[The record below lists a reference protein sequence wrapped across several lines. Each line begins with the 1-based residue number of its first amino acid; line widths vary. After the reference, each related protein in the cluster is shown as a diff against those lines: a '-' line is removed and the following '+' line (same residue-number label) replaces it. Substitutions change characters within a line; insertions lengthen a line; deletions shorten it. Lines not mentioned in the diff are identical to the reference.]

1 MSIKRI
7 TSKLSLDQTG
17 TFIIVYGQVLAE
29 EFIDED
35 LTLCD
40 VDQIFWKYLK
50 QQGFER
56 IVYFDIAR
64 RLFCYDQRS
73 FELCRPEGSNTSSEE
88 ATQEAAASPQETHK
102 SGTNNRPLGRR
113 SVFRRRQQAR
123 NQATP
128 RPLSQQSPDGYYQLP
143 ITADTLAVQTLDALI
158 KEKDIKTA
166 LIFNQFEKT
175 ALSRIAGNQLFN
187 YLTHWVN
194 LPSSLGNKCF
204 LIFQSAT
211 EEQLYEST
219 RDYPTMRNLVSNA
232 QNNTGLHSMLYMSNP
247 MKDELARLLQRVRLR
262 NNLQVHWS
270 GLDKMLRWIEA
281 ENKPLK
287 HWAINFRKLK
297 ELSYEQVK
305 YELIA
310 HGKNVDERPGSE
322 RLEELIGLENV
333 KEQVKK
339 HIALIKAT
347 RKNPQLA
354 KNRRLHLV
362 LQGNPGTGKTTVA
375 RLIAEIYRDAGVLER
390 GHLVETERK
399 GLVAEYVGQTSPK
412 TDRVCQEALD
422 GVLFI
427 DEVYNLKQHEN
438 DTFGQEAIDTL
449 MKFMEDEKDRL
460 CVIMAGYNKEIS
472 EFLESNPGLQRRVG
486 VRVDFEDYR
495 PEELKKIFDLKARQ
509 MGVKIADE
517 LQKTLTNIFVNIYER
532 RDEKFGNASEAEKL
546 LQGLIENHI
555 IRCEMNGLDFTQ
567 EVIQIVDI
575 PKAYEDMAELGQT
588 EAKIDEALAELRGMI
603 GLKSVKEL
611 VQSIVN
617 RIRYNQKLIQKAII
631 DKGDQIS
638 LHLVFTG
645 NPGTGKTTV
654 ARIIGKTFKALGVV
668 KKGHV
673 VEVQRADLV
682 AGYVGQTAIKTREVI
697 ETALDGILFIDEAYT
712 LTRSS
717 GGGDTTDYG
726 QEAVNTLLAMM
737 ENHRDRLVV
746 IAAGY
751 PEEMKQFIESN
762 PGLQSRFTNYLQF
775 EDYVVDDLWLIFQ
788 KIAQDKK
795 YRVDLEAESKVKDYF
810 EYLRATKQ
818 GRNFGNGREARN
830 LYAQALSLHEQRILP
845 KMDHLSHEEILTIK
859 ADDIPV
865 PPEDFVKPSEVKP
878 KKREKVKI
886 PLPTLEPHDLKAPEG
901 LLNCLGFIDVATHSG
916 QDGSGS
922 GFVISPEG
930 HILTCHHVVENAKKV
945 TFRFEDTEQ
954 TIEAKVIF
962 SDKRSDLALIKID
975 PNDIEALKDETNEDE
990 TDQDKTKKKLPY
1002 LPLSTKDEAPVI
1014 GHEIGLLGYPLGV
1027 QLGTKASYSKGV
1039 ISSFR
1044 KRDDINLLQT
1054 DVSATHG
1061 YSGGPVF
1068 RLDTGRIIGVLTGGI
1083 DIKIAAG
1090 INLVIDIREVYQF
1103 IAMEVA
1109 KP

>member
-7 TSKLSLDQTG
+7 TSKLQLDQTG
-17 TFIIVYGQVLAE
+17 TFVIVYGQVLAE

-40 VDQIFWKYLK
+40 TDQIFWKYLK
-50 QQGFER
+50 QQGYER
-56 IVYFDIAR
+56 IVYFDIVR
-64 RLFCYDQRS
+64 RLFCYDKRS
-73 FELCRPEGSNTSSEE
+73 FDLCRPEEKPASNGSAANSAE
-88 ATQEAAASPQETHK
+88 ATTATVESETTEHR

-113 SVFRRRQQAR
+113 SVFRRRRQQEAEAGSTTAR
-123 NQATP
+123 PKAA
-128 RPLSQQSPDGYYQLP
+128 QQSPDGYYQLP

-158 KEKDIKTA
+158 KEKNIKTA

-175 ALSRIAGNQLFN
+175 ALSSIAGNQLFN
-187 YLTHWVN
+187 YLTHWIN

-219 RDYPTMRNLVSNA
+219 RNYPTMRNLVANA
-232 QNNTGLHSMLYMSNP
+232 QNNTGLHSMLYVSNP
-247 MKDELARLLQRVRLR
+247 MKDELARLMQRVRLK
-262 NNLQVHWS
+262 NNLPVNWD
-270 GLDKMLRWIEA
+270 GVDKMLRWIEA

-287 HWAINFRKLK
+287 HWAINFRRLK
-297 ELSYEQVK
+297 EISYEQVK
-305 YELIA
+305 QELIA
-310 HGKNVDERPGSE
+310 QGKSVDERPANE

-390 GHLVETERK
+390 GHLIETERK
-399 GLVAEYVGQTSPK
+399 GLVAEYVGQTAPK
-412 TDRVCQEALD
+412 TDRVCKEAMD

-460 CVIMAGYNKEIS
+460 CVIMAGYTQQIQA
-472 EFLESNPGLQRRVG
+472 FLESNPGLQRRVG

-495 PEELKKIFDLKARQ
+495 PDELKQIFDLKARQ
-509 MGVKIADE
+509 MGVKMADE
-517 LQKTLTNIFVNIYER
+517 LHKNLKNIFVNIYER
-532 RDEKFGNASEAEKL
+532 RDENFGNASEAEKL
-546 LQGLIENHI
+546 LQGLVENHI
-555 IRCEMNGLDFTQ
+555 IRCEMSGLDFTQ
-567 EVIQIVDI
+567 ERVQVADI
-575 PKAYEDMAELGQT
+575 PKSYKDMAETGQT
-588 EAKIDEALAELRGMI
+588 EAKIDEALAELRQMI
-603 GLKSVKEL
+603 GLKVVKEL
-611 VQSIVN
+611 VASIVN
-617 RIRYNQKLIQKAII
+617 RIRYNQKLINKGII
-631 DKGDQIS
+631 DKSDQIS

-654 ARIIGKTFKALGVV
+654 ARIIGNTFKALGVV

-682 AGYVGQTAIKTREVI
+682 AGYVGQTAIKTREII
-697 ETALDGILFIDEAYT
+697 EQALDGVLFIDEAYT
-712 LTRSS
+712 LTAA
-717 GGGDTTDYG
+717 GGEGGSDYG

-737 ENHRDRLVV
+737 ENYRDRLVV

-751 PEEMKQFIESN
+751 PEEMNQFVESN

-775 EDYVVDDLWLIFQ
+775 EDYVIDDLWLIFQ

-795 YRVDLEAESKVKDYF
+795 YRIDLEAETKVKDYL

-830 LYAQALSLHEQRILP
+830 LYALALGLHEQRILP
-845 KMDHLSHEEILTIK
+845 EMDYLTTEQILTLA

-865 PPEDFVKPSEVKP
+865 PPEDFVKPGTIKP

-886 PLPTLEPHDLKAPEG
+886 ALPTLDAHNLKAPEG
-901 LLNCLGFIDVATHSG
+901 LMNCLGFIDVATHSG
-916 QDGSGS
+916 QEGSGS
-922 GFVISPEG
+922 GFVISPNG
-930 HILTCHHVVENAKKV
+930 HILTCHHVVENSKKV
-945 TFRFEDTEQ
+945 TFRFEDTEKNIPA
-954 TIEAKVIF
+954 TVIF
-962 SDKRSDLALIKID
+962 SDKRSDLALIKIN
-975 PNDIEALKDETNEDE
+975 PAEAEILENEL
-990 TDQDKTKKKLPY
+990 DKVLPY
-1002 LPLSTKDEAPVI
+1002 LPMAAKTEEPSI
-1014 GHEIGLLGYPLGV
+1014 GKEIGLLGYPLGV
-1027 QLGTKASYSKGV
+1027 QLGTRASYSKGV

-1044 KRDDINLLQT
+1044 KRDEINLLQT

-1083 DIKIAAG
+1083 DVKIAAG
-1090 INLVIDIREVYQF
+1090 INLVIDIREVYAF
-1103 IAMEVA
+1103 IEMVENE
-1109 KP
+1109 

>member
-7 TSKLSLDQTG
+7 TSKLRLDQTG

-35 LTLCD
+35 LALCD

-50 QQGFER
+50 QQGYER

-64 RLFCYDQRS
+64 RLFCYDKHS
-73 FELCRPEGSNTSSEE
+73 FDLCRPENNHNGGPSPAPATAELE
-88 ATQEAAASPQETHK
+88 AGVHK

-113 SVFRRRQQAR
+113 SVFRRRQR
-123 NQATP
+123 NNQATN
-128 RPLSQQSPDGYYQLP
+128 RPAQQAPDGYYQLP
-143 ITADTLAVQTLDALI
+143 ITADSLAIQTLDALI
-158 KEKDIKTA
+158 KEKHIKTA

-175 ALSRIAGNQLFN
+175 VLSNIAGNQLFN

-211 EEQLYEST
+211 EEQLHEST
-219 RDYPTMRNLVSNA
+219 RNYPTMRNLVANA
-232 QNNTGLHSMLYMSNP
+232 QNNTGLHSMLYISNP
-247 MKDELARLLQRVRLR
+247 MKDELERLMQRIRLK
-262 NNLQVHWS
+262 NSLPVQWA
-270 GLDKMLRWIEA
+270 GIGKMLRWIEA

-297 ELSYEQVK
+297 EISYEQVK
-305 YELIA
+305 HELIA
-310 HGKNVDERPGSE
+310 QGKNVDERPASD
-322 RLEELIGLENV
+322 RLEELIGLGNV
-333 KEQVKK
+333 KDQIKK

-347 RKNPQLA
+347 RKNPQLT

-362 LQGNPGTGKTTVA
+362 LQGKPGTGKTTVA
-375 RLIAEIYRDAGVLER
+375 RLIAEIYRDAGILER
-390 GHLVETERK
+390 GHLIETERK
-399 GLVAEYVGQTSPK
+399 GLVAEYVGQTAPK
-412 TDRVCQEALD
+412 TDRVCKEALD

-438 DTFGQEAIDTL
+438 DAFGQEAIDTL

-460 CVIMAGYNKEIS
+460 CVILAGYPQEIS
-472 EFLESNPGLQRRVG
+472 EFLTSNPGLQRRVG

-495 PEELKKIFDLKARQ
+495 PDELKQIFDLKAQQ
-509 MGVKIADE
+509 MKVKADAG
-517 LQKTLTNIFVNIYER
+517 LQKTLTNIFTNIYER
-532 RDEKFGNASEAEKL
+532 RDENFGNASEAEKL
-546 LQGLIENHI
+546 LQGLIENQI

-567 EVIQIVDI
+567 DTLQIADI
-575 PKAYEDMAELGQT
+575 PKSYEDMAELGQT
-588 EAKIDEALAELRGMI
+588 EAKIGEAMAELKQMI

-611 VQSIVN
+611 VQTIVN
-617 RIRYNQKLIQKAII
+617 RIRYNQKLINKNII
-631 DKGDQIS
+631 DKSDQIS

-654 ARIIGKTFKALGVV
+654 ARIIGNTFKALGVV

-712 LTRSS
+712 LTRT
-717 GGGDTTDYG
+717 GGGDSMDYG

-737 ENHRDRLVV
+737 ENYRDRLVV

-751 PEEMKQFIESN
+751 PEEMQHFIESN

-775 EDYVVDDLWLIFQ
+775 EDYEIDDLWLIFQ

-795 YRVDLEAESKVKDYF
+795 YRVDLEAESKVKEYF
-810 EYLRATKQ
+810 EYLRAIKQ

-830 LYAQALSLHEQRILP
+830 LYAQALALHEQRILP
-845 KMDHLSHEEILTIK
+845 EMDHLSTQEILTLT
-859 ADDIPV
+859 ASDIPV
-865 PPEDFVKPSEVKP
+865 PPEDFVKPSKVKP
-878 KKREKVKI
+878 KKRKKVAI
-886 PLPTLEPHDLKAPEG
+886 PLPTLAAHDLQAPEG
-901 LLNCLGFIDVATHSG
+901 LLNCLGFIDVATYTG
-916 QDGSGS
+916 QEGSGS
-922 GFVISPEG
+922 GFVISPQG

-945 TFRFEDTEQ
+945 TFRFEDTEKNLPA
-954 TIEAKVIF
+954 TVIF

-975 PNDIEALKDETNEDE
+975 PKEAEAYEKEDAP
-990 TDQDKTKKKLPY
+990 TLPY
-1002 LPLSTKDEAPVI
+1002 LPMSTKDEAPTI
-1014 GHEIGLLGYPLGV
+1014 GKEIGLLGYPLGV
-1027 QLGTKASYSKGV
+1027 QLGTRASYSKGV

-1044 KRDDINLLQT
+1044 KRDEINLLQT

-1103 IAMEVA
+1103 IELVENSH
-1109 KP
+1109 